1 MTPARTSRGGDNGEG
16 RAGAKSAPVVAPP
29 EEKTGRKHER
39 GADPDEDGETA
50 GIARGNRVDEEGRG
64 SADARDDQAIEVP
77 PPFGAE
83 DGGKSA

>member
-39 GADPDEDGETA
+39 GADPDEDWETA
-50 GIARGNRVDEEGRG
+50 GNARGNWVDEEGRERAKAG
-64 SADARDDQAIEVP
+64 AYQAIR
-77 PPFGAE
+77 
-83 DGGKSA
+83 